1 MTNKKLVSKKARA
14 IRNTIKGLTLPQSV
28 KMAKLYLKGDRVAV
42 LNLIYHFG
50 YTVTFSTVTDD
61 DGVTYGTAT
70 ITKGR
75 FSVTVPYTDGII
87 L

>member
-1 MTNKKLVSKKARA
+1 MTVKKEINKKARA

-42 LNLIYHFG
+42 LNLIYNFG